1 MITIMSSNLGD
12 AMSGVKGRKQEL
24 AAGEILFRVG
34 DPVLSLFLVV
44 AGALR
49 LTRALP
55 HGLPLTLQRAGPGA
69 ILAEASLFADTYH
82 CDASAAED
90 SVLRVVPLRRIRGAL
105 NDEPELAFA
114 LARDLAHELHRAR
127 AHAEILSLRTVAER
141 VDAWLVLNG
150 GSLPP
155 KGRWRQLASV
165 IGTTPEALY
174 REIALRQRIGLGPDR
189 VRMNQPNNLVPP
201 PEFQETHK

>member
-1 MITIMSSNLGD
+1 MIVIMSSTIID
-12 AMSGVKGRKQEL
+12 ALSSVNGRKQEL
-24 AAGEILFRVG
+24 AAGDILFRAG
-34 DPVLSLFLVV
+34 DPVISLFLVT

-49 LTRALP
+49 LTRGLP
-55 HGLPLTLQRAGPGA
+55 HGLQLTLQRAGPGA

-82 CDASAAED
+82 CDASAAEN

-105 NDEPELAFA
+105 RDDPDLAFA

-127 AHAEILSLRTVAER
+127 AHAEILSLKTVAQR

-155 KGRWRQLASV
+155 KGRWRQLASE

-174 REIALRQRIGLGPDR
+174 REIS
-189 VRMNQPNNLVPP
+189 VRRS
-201 PEFQETHK
+201 